1 MKKREGID
9 CLDELN
15 LHLACINPDKLKL
28 PYNVYI
34 VPFHVFKKWGLQP
47 GRENVEMLHLFT
59 MNPVGYLKTGV

>member
-34 VPFHVFKKWGLQP
+34 VPFHVFKK
-47 GRENVEMLHLFT
+47 
-59 MNPVGYLKTGV
+59 